1 MPPTAKPVSP
11 AASPAAPQFDPTN
24 PFFVQQDRT
33 VLVEVENPKYAAAR
47 DALAPFAE
55 LEKSP
60 QHIHT
65 YRITDLSVWNAAAA
79 GMTADDMLGVLAEYT
94 KFPLPTN
101 IPANIADAVSRYG
114 RVKLERAP
122 DATLRLVCD
131 DKPLLVE
138 LARNKKLKEY
148 LGTKLDDT
156 SFAIEP
162 VNRGIVK
169 QLLITIGY
177 PAEDL
182 AGYTEGAALP
192 MAVRSVAA
200 SGMPFNVRD
209 YQRESADVF
218 HADGGA
224 RGGSGVIVL
233 PCGAGKT
240 IVGILAMCLLQ
251 KNTLVLTTSITAV
264 KQWVR
269 EILDKSDLTPDQVKE
284 YTGDVKEIGP
294 VTVATY
300 QIVTYRPGKK
310 RKKKA
315 KGDKEPAAAVPDAEG
330 TPGKSTAVSK
340 RRLPVAANAPEEDE
354 ELDDFA
360 QQLLAEQ
367 EQEDAGDGGDDEEDT
382 GPTGPTDPANYP
394 HFKLF
399 EERDWGLIVYDEV
412 HLLPAPVFRVTAQI
426 QARRRLGLTA
436 TLIREDGREGDVFT
450 LIGPKKYDVPWR
462 ELETKGWIA
471 SASCSEVRVALPDD
485 RTRMEYAVAD
495 WRHKYRIASENI
507 AKDDVVAELLRQ
519 YQDQRVLVIGQ
530 YLSQLK
536 IIAKRFDLPLIT
548 GSTPNKERE
557 DLYGKF
563 RTGAVR
569 HLVLS
574 KVGNFAIDLPDA
586 NVLIQVSGTFGSR
599 QEEAQRLGR
608 ILRPKSSGEGD
619 AHFFTLVT
627 RDTRELDFAH
637 HRQMFLTEQG
647 YSYQILDEREVIAKS
662 SHGG

>member
-1 MPPTAKPVSP
+1 MPPKPKLAVT
-11 AASPAAPQFDPTN
+11 ASPPSAAPQFDPTN
-24 PFFVQQDRT
+24 PLIVQSDRS
-33 VLVEVENPKYAAAR
+33 VLVEVDNPKYAAAR

-60 QHIHT
+60 EHIHT
-65 YRITDLSVWNAAAA
+65 YRISNLSVWNAAAA
-79 GMTADDMLGVLAEYT
+79 GLTAEEMVGVLRQYA
-94 KFPLPTN
+94 KFPVPNNLP
-101 IPANIADAVSRYG
+101 ADLAETVSRYG
-114 RVKLERAP
+114 RVKLTRREDGVSLALTSP
-122 DATLRLVCD
+122 DA
-131 DKPLLVE
+131 PLLAE

-148 LGTKLDDT
+148 LGEKLADGFVID
-156 SFAIEP
+156 P
-162 VNRGIVK
+162 GHRGIVK
-169 QLLITIGY
+169 QLLIGIGY

-182 AGYTEGAALP
+182 AGYTDGAGLP
-192 MAVRSVAA
+192 MALRTVARS
-200 SGMPFNVRD
+200 GLPFAVRD
-209 YQRESADVF
+209 YQREAADVF
-218 HADGGA
+218 HAGGDV

-240 IVGILAMCLLQ
+240 VVGITAMTLLQ

-269 EILDKSDLTPDQVKE
+269 EILDKTDLTDDLVKE
-284 YTGDVKEIGP
+284 YTGEVKEIGP

-310 RKKKA
+310 RKKK
-315 KGDKEPAAAVPDAEG
+315 GE
-330 TPGKSTAVSK
+330 K
-340 RRLPVAANAPEEDE
+340 RQQESE
-354 ELDDFA
+354 ELDETDDFDP
-360 QQLLAEQ
+360 
-367 EQEDAGDGGDDEEDT
+367 DAALSELEPEDT
-382 GPTGPTDPANYP
+382 SPAADDPASYP

-399 EERDWGLIVYDEV
+399 EQRDWGLIVYDEV

-436 TLIREDGREGDVFT
+436 TLIREDGREGDVFS

-471 SASCSEVRVALPDD
+471 SASCTEVRVALPDD
-485 RTRMEYAVAD
+485 ATRMAYAVAD
-495 WRHKYRIASENI
+495 WRHKYRIASENP
-507 AKDDVVAELLRQ
+507 AKIGVVAELLDR
-519 YQDQRVLVIGQ
+519 YHDQRVIVIGQ
-530 YLSQLK
+530 YLAQLK
-536 IIAKRFDLPLIT
+536 EISNKFDLPMIT
-548 GSTPNKERE
+548 GSTPNSERE
-557 DLYGKF
+557 TLYNQF
-563 RTGAVR
+563 RTGEVR

-608 ILRPKSSGEGD
+608 ILRPKSSGDEN
-619 AHFFTLVT
+619 AHFYTLVT

-647 YSYQILDEREVIAKS
+647 YSYEILDEREVLPAQKEA
-662 SHGG
+662 G